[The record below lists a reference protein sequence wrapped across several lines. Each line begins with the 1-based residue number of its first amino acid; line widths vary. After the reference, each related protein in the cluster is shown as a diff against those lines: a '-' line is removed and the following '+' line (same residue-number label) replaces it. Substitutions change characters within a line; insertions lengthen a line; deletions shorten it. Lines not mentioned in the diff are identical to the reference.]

1 LKVSKRLTDGSET
14 MPCDS
19 DDEKI
24 YRAAHEYMIQK
35 GFGPQQ
41 KVGTLLGQFAF
52 IEKSPALNRVH
63 PELRMAPLKGFAS
76 ILQASVQK
84 VVTDPS
90 MSAFDVLG
98 NFYHEF
104 IAC

>member
-1 LKVSKRLTDGSET
+1 

-41 KVGTLLGQFAF
+41 KVGTLLDQFAF
-52 IEKSPALNRVH
+52 IEKSPALNRVQ
-63 PELRMAPLKGFAS
+63 PELRMAPPPKWFAS

-90 MSAFDVLG
+90 MSAFYALG

-104 IAC
+104 IACGAS

>member
-1 LKVSKRLTDGSET
+1 

-41 KVGTLLGQFAF
+41 KVGTLLDQFAF

-63 PELRMAPLKGFAS
+63 PEIRMTPLKGFAS
-76 ILQASVQK
+76 IPPGERAESRHRPL
-84 VVTDPS
+84 
-90 MSAFDVLG
+90 
-98 NFYHEF
+98 HERL
-104 IAC
+104 

>member
-41 KVGTLLGQFAF
+41 KVGTLLDQFAF
-52 IEKSPALNRVH
+52 IEKSPALNRVQ
-63 PELRMAPLKGFAS
+63 PELRMAPPPNGLPAS
-76 ILQASVQK
+76 SRR
-84 VVTDPS
+84 
-90 MSAFDVLG
+90 
-98 NFYHEF
+98 
-104 IAC
+104 ACRKSSPTPP